1 MEERKT
7 MFDYLGQIFMIF
19 GITIAIL
26 NVLCVLFGED
36 AKSVSAMFSLGN
48 QGISVPVMIQF
59 LGISAAIVTL
69 RFLFFTD
76 VIIKNMSVTARMI
89 WMIVLVLLT
98 ISVFIIIFKWFPAD
112 MWQPWAMFFL
122 CFGVCFGIS
131 MTLTIAKEKAE
142 TRKMEEALERLKHEE
157 ESDEE

>member
-7 MFDYLGQIFMIF
+7 IFDYLGQIFMIF

-36 AKSVSAMFSLGN
+36 AQSVSAMFSLGN
-48 QGISVPVMIQF
+48 QGISVPIMIQF
-59 LGISAAIVTL
+59 LGVSAAIVTL

-76 VIIKNMSVTARMI
+76 IIIKNMSVTARMI
-89 WMIVLVLLT
+89 WMIVLVLFM
-98 ISVFIIIFKWFPAD
+98 ISAFIIIFKWFPAD
-112 MWQPWAMFFL
+112 MWQPWVMFFL

-131 MTLTIAKEKAE
+131 MVLTVAKEKAE
-142 TRKMEEALERLKHEE
+142 TRKMEEALERLKHE
-157 ESDEE
+157 DER

>member
-7 MFDYLGQIFMIF
+7 IFDYLGQIFMIF

-26 NVLCVLFGED
+26 NVLCALFGED

-48 QGISVPVMIQF
+48 QGLSVPVMLQF
-59 LGISAAIVTL
+59 LGVSAVIVTL

-76 VIIKNMSVTARMI
+76 VIIKNMSVIARMI
-89 WMIVLVLLT
+89 WMVVLVLFM
-98 ISVFIIIFKWFPAD
+98 ISAFIIIFKWFPAD
-112 MWQPWAMFFL
+112 MWQPWVMFFL

-131 MTLTIAKEKAE
+131 MLLTVAKEKAE
-142 TRKMEEALERLKHEE
+142 TRKMEEALERLKHE
-157 ESDEE
+157 DER

>member
-7 MFDYLGQIFMIF
+7 IFDYLGQIFMIF

-36 AKSVSAMFSLGN
+36 AKSVSAMFLLGN
-48 QGISVPVMIQF
+48 QGLSVPVMFQF
-59 LGISAAIVTL
+59 LGVSAVIVTL

-89 WMIVLVLLT
+89 WMIVLVLFM
-98 ISVFIIIFKWFPAD
+98 ISAFIIIFKWFPTD
-112 MWQPWAMFFL
+112 MWQPWVMFFL

-131 MTLTIAKEKAE
+131 MVLTVAKEKAE
-142 TRKMEEALERLKHEE
+142 TRKMEEALERLKHE
-157 ESDEE
+157 DER

>member
-7 MFDYLGQIFMIF
+7 IFDYLGQIFMIF
-19 GITIAIL
+19 GITIAVL

-48 QGISVPVMIQF
+48 QGLSVPIVFQF
-59 LGISAAIVTL
+59 LGVSVVIVTL

-98 ISVFIIIFKWFPAD
+98 ISAFIIIFKWFPAD

-122 CFGVCFGIS
+122 CFGVSFGIS
-131 MTLTIAKEKAE
+131 MVLTIVKEKAE
-142 TRKMEEALERLKHEE
+142 TRKMEEALERLKHENE
-157 ESDEE
+157 R